1 MAGSCAR
8 VCVLVAS
15 RHLTHV
21 CVCVV
26 WARVPQHK
34 LAFCVARRYFPF
46 REGHLWLDISND
58 MAKERV
64 NNIRADLLQV
74 ERELDAMYHEALA
87 AQHEQHEYVMA
98 AQCAACRS
106 LRFSLAC
113 VGGCGCRIV
122 SGKDGAMQES
132 DDKFFETIR
141 MQKAGEEAAFLL
153 SQSQN
158 PVARA
163 KARAARARS
172 RVG

>member
-1 MAGSCAR
+1 M
-8 VCVLVAS
+8 
-15 RHLTHV
+15 
-21 CVCVV
+21 

-122 SGKDGAMQES
+122 SGKDGAMQQS
-132 DDKFFETIR
+132 DEKFFETIR

>member
-1 MAGSCAR
+1 MQPADR
-8 VCVLVAS
+8 CVSHLRASVA
-15 RHLTHV
+15 V
-21 CVCVV
+21 AV
-26 WARVPQHK
+26 W
-34 LAFCVARRYFPF
+34 L
-46 REGHLWLDISND
+46 
-58 MAKERV
+58 
-64 NNIRADLLQV
+64 
-74 ERELDAMYHEALA
+74 
-87 AQHEQHEYVMA
+87 
-98 AQCAACRS
+98 S
-106 LRFSLAC
+106 LC
-113 VGGCGCRIV
+113 GCGCRIV